1 MMTTPSKS
9 AIGSVLRMSMAFA
22 LMTATVLAGG
32 GHLDVDIKVVNEKLT
47 TEGGGETNILAGGVF
62 FDADGMVPV
71 PVESV
76 YSTTY
81 PGFDALAGTFTPG
94 AQVRFDFVQQLLYW
108 NGTELVD
115 TNANLT
121 VSFGANSQTIS
132 GSDTSGLP
140 GFVLGQ
146 AILSGQ
152 QAGGFHS
159 DLEWTL
165 PETAASGLYGVVL
178 RLSMESGSPGPV
190 ISPSESFLLAFGKGD
205 VIDVD
210 RGLEAMATV
219 AAVPEPSSMV
229 LAGLG
234 VAGVLAAG
242 WRRRRRAAGRNS
254 TATEIAG

>member
-1 MMTTPSKS
+1 MTTPAKS
-9 AIGSVLRMSMAFA
+9 AIGSVLKMSMAFA

-32 GHLDVDIKVVNEKLT
+32 GHLDVDIKVVNGKLT

-62 FDADGMVPV
+62 FDEDGMLPGN
-71 PVESV
+71 P
-76 YSTTY
+76 YSTSY

-115 TNANLT
+115 ANANLT
-121 VSFGANSQTIS
+121 VSFGPNNRTIS
-132 GSDTSGLP
+132 GSDMSGLS

-146 AILSGQ
+146 ALQ
-152 QAGGFHS
+152 DGGFHN
-159 DLEWTL
+159 DLTWTL
-165 PETAASGLYGVVL
+165 PSAALDGLYGVVL

-205 VIDVD
+205 ITDVD
-210 RGLEAMATV
+210 GGLEAMATV
-219 AAVPEPSSMV
+219 AAVPEPSSVV
-229 LAGLG
+229 LMAAGAAGLA
-234 VAGVLAAG
+234 VRA
-242 WRRRRRAAGRNS
+242 WRRRRAAGRNS

>member
-1 MMTTPSKS
+1 MMTTPAKS
-9 AIGSVLRMSMAFA
+9 AIGSVLKMSMAFA

-32 GHLDVDIKVVNEKLT
+32 GHLDVDIKVVNGKLT

-62 FDADGMVPV
+62 FDEDGMLPGN
-71 PVESV
+71 P
-76 YSTTY
+76 YSTSY
-81 PGFDALAGTFTPG
+81 PGFDALAGTFTPD

-121 VSFGANSQTIS
+121 VSFDTNNQTIS
-132 GSDTSGLP
+132 GSNTSGLS

-146 AILSGQ
+146 AAQ
-152 QAGGFHS
+152 DGGFHK
-159 DLEWTL
+159 DLTWTL
-165 PETAASGLYGVVL
+165 PDTAASGLYGVVL
-178 RLSMESGSPGPV
+178 RLSMESGSPGPA

-205 VIDVD
+205 ITDVD
-210 RGLEAMATV
+210 GGLEAMATV
-219 AAVPEPSSMV
+219 AAVPEPSSV
-229 LAGLG
+229 ALAGLG